1 MHRLEILCSLMTSLS
16 PSLPCFS
23 DPEPSLMTNSGAGHR
38 WQDAGEGTRGPG
50 DMWPALSCVTQRHS
64 SAQSDNHLRLYY
76 LSYIELQCVFRKNDM
91 DRNSNIQCT
100 NLLAIYPKRKFHIE
114 KLTDILKKLACKV
127 STDSTAVT
135 EDVPL
140 LLSAYLHI
148 SAPTLSPWCEC
159 SDRVWV
165 NCAVCKV
172 RDCET
177 RRQCWAKQRSSQG
190 QEILS
195 QTKPIQSQEKWVYSN
210 F

>member
-1 MHRLEILCSLMTSLS
+1 
-16 PSLPCFS
+16 
-23 DPEPSLMTNSGAGHR
+23 
-38 WQDAGEGTRGPG
+38 
-50 DMWPALSCVTQRHS
+50 
-64 SAQSDNHLRLYY
+64 
-76 LSYIELQCVFRKNDM
+76 M

-114 KLTDILKKLACKV
+114 KLTDILKKLACK
-127 STDSTAVT
+127 VT

-177 RRQCWAKQRSSQG
+177 RRQC
-190 QEILS
+190 
-195 QTKPIQSQEKWVYSN
+195 
-210 F
+210 

>member
-1 MHRLEILCSLMTSLS
+1 MTW
-16 PSLPCFS
+16 
-23 DPEPSLMTNSGAGHR
+23 TGI
-38 WQDAGEGTRGPG
+38 QT
-50 DMWPALSCVTQRHS
+50 S
-64 SAQSDNHLRLYY
+64 S
-76 LSYIELQCVFRKNDM
+76 IP
-91 DRNSNIQCT
+91 
-100 NLLAIYPKRKFHIE
+100 IYPKRKFHIE
-114 KLTDILKKLACKV
+114 KILKELACKV

-177 RRQCWAKQRSSQG
+177 RRQC
-190 QEILS
+190 
-195 QTKPIQSQEKWVYSN
+195 
-210 F
+210 